1 MIIFINSLFYFYVII
16 TLKNIYFYY
25 VGFLISFDN

>member
-1 MIIFINSLFYFYVII
+1 MIIFINSLYFYVII